1 MGSMSNYRIG
11 RLLVKNFKSYT
22 EEFSYNFENKDLIIL
37 DGPNGF
43 GKTTIFDAIEI
54 AFTGTVSRFKDSKII
69 DTKQRNK
76 NMLISTNGVDGAPAF
91 VVLELISNNNSL
103 IIGTYIEAKKGK
115 NKEWANH
122 IYRGIL
128 KSWPDNVDDISIEI
142 GEGNGNI
149 IEELQEAL
157 NFKELNKM
165 FTVFNYIQQEETLH
179 FLKLDEK
186 SRFKQIDHLFG
197 IGDEKNAFEK
207 LEKLK
212 NLVLAKITDLETKKS
227 DKTAEREELRTE
239 EGAYDEIS
247 LSGNTIEQLGTKTIA
262 ELEKYKAAL
271 EECKKILSD
280 GGGNAWSLIKQRHVV
295 KKQLEAE
302 NKNSIKNLL
311 LFSNIADSKHV
322 GYNRIESLS
331 KHILWIT
338 KTVEK
343 CADYSEL
350 KNLDITKEI
359 EITDV
364 LLNKI
369 QKYFKKLYEVN
380 KADINIYETL
390 VNTQSTTEKLLT
402 SITNSSETLIKK
414 LNKYCREEEE
424 FIEHSDNK
432 EGIDCPLCGH
442 PYDDLIELNKAY
454 KEQKVAFEKLQT
466 DSSKKLELAYNKL
479 IDELILP
486 SIQRSKDRF
495 AKYSHFND
503 NYKEILRTRQVS
515 RDQFDEIIKLK
526 SWFDENLPQY
536 SEHACPSL
544 FSADYSVEE
553 KYTEIK
559 TLLETLD
566 SKLSVKV
573 GDEFEPIKA
582 KLDDIGVDASTEVN
596 DWPFSLENVIND
608 IQYLENQIKLLN
620 NNQYSKLTDEITE
633 YDTGISNY
641 KNILNALNDG
651 HKIYKTNITRYEKEI
666 AKKIQIPFYN
676 ISSKILQTRLES
688 GMPASGVILEAP
700 DKLNNNGYYRFCSS
714 IGSEHDAWSTMSSGQ
729 LAGVIIAFMLAMNKV
744 FPTGLKTLLI
754 DDPIQSMD
762 DINMASFIQLLREEF
777 KGYQIIMST
786 HESRIANYVSY
797 KYQTSGLSPLAI
809 NLKNDKKNRDLI

>member
-1 MGSMSNYRIG
+1 MDIMNNYRIG
-11 RLLVKNFKSYT
+11 RLLIKNFKSYT
-22 EEFSYNFENKDLIIL
+22 EEFSFNLENKDLIIL

-43 GKTTIFDAIEI
+43 GKTTIFDAIEV
-54 AFTGTVSRFKDSKII
+54 ALTGTVSRFKDSKII
-69 DTKQRNK
+69 DTKQRKK

-91 VVLELISNNNSL
+91 VVLELIDNNKSL

-128 KSWPDNVDDISIEI
+128 KCWPDNVDNISTEIE
-142 GEGNGNI
+142 EGNGDI
-149 IEELQEAL
+149 IEQLQEAL

-179 FLKLDEK
+179 FLKRDEK
-186 SRFKQIDHLFG
+186 SRFQQIDHLFG
-197 IGDEKNAFEK
+197 IDDEKNAFIQ

-212 NLVLAKITDLETKKS
+212 NLVSAKIIELEKEQGNKIT
-227 DKTAEREELRTE
+227 EREELRTE
-239 EGAYDEIS
+239 EGVHDEIR
-247 LSGNTIEQLGTKTIA
+247 LSGNTIEQLDTEIITIA
-262 ELEKYKAAL
+262 TLEKYKAAL
-271 EECKKILSD
+271 EECKKILSED
-280 GGGNAWSLIKQRHVV
+280 GKNNWSLIKQRHEV
-295 KKQLEAE
+295 KKQLKAE

-311 LFSNIADSKHV
+311 HFSKTSDYS
-322 GYNRIESLS
+322 RIESLS
-331 KHILWIT
+331 KHILWVT
-338 KTVEK
+338 NTVEK

-350 KNLDITKEI
+350 KDLDITEEI

-369 QKYFKKLYEVN
+369 KKHFKKLYEVN
-380 KADINIYETL
+380 EADINSYKAI
-390 VNTQSTTEKLLT
+390 VNAQSTTEQLLT
-402 SITNSSETLIKK
+402 SITKSSETLIKK
-414 LNKYCREEEE
+414 LNKYYGEEEE
-424 FIEHSDNK
+424 IVKYPDNK
-432 EGIDCPLCGH
+432 EGVDCPLCGQ
-442 PYDDLIELNKAY
+442 PYDDLIELNTAY
-454 KEQKVAFEKLQT
+454 QEQKAVFQKLQT
-466 DSSKKLELAYNKL
+466 GTGTKLKLAYGKIIN
-479 IDELILP
+479 ELIMP
-486 SIQRSKDRF
+486 VIQRSKVRY
-495 AKYSHFND
+495 AKYSQYDDF
-503 NYKEILRTRQVS
+503 YKGILRDRQIS
-515 RDQFDEIIKLK
+515 KDSFDKMLK
-526 SWFDENLPQY
+526 TKAWFDSNLANY
-536 SEHACPSL
+536 SEYTSSSL
-544 FSADYSVEE
+544 FVADYPVEE
-553 KYTEIK
+553 KYTKIK

-566 SKLSVKV
+566 NKLSFKV
-573 GDEFEPIKA
+573 EDEFELIKA

-596 DWPFSLENVIND
+596 DWPLSLENVVND
-608 IQYLENQIKLLN
+608 IQYIENQIKLLN
-620 NNQYSKLTDEITE
+620 NNQYSKLTDEIIG

-641 KNILNALNDG
+641 RSILNALNDG
-651 HKIYKTNITRYEKEI
+651 HKIYKTNISRYENEI

-688 GMPASGVILEAP
+688 GVPASGVILEAP
-700 DKLNNNGYYRFCSS
+700 DNLRKSGYYRFCSS

-777 KGYQIIMST
+777 KDYQIIMST

-809 NLKNDKKNRDLI
+809 NLKNAKKIES

>member
-1 MGSMSNYRIG
+1 MGNYRIG

-128 KSWPDNVDDISIEI
+128 KSWPDNIDDIYIEI

-227 DKTAEREELRTE
+227 DKKAEREELRTE
-239 EGAYDEIS
+239 ESAYDEIS

-280 GGGNAWSLIKQRHVV
+280 GGGNAWSLIKQRYAV

-302 NKNSIKNLL
+302 NKNAIKNLL

-369 QKYFKKLYEVN
+369 QKHFKKLYEVN
-380 KADINIYETL
+380 KANINSYETL

-414 LNKYCREEEE
+414 LNKYCNEEEE
-424 FIEHSDNK
+424 FIENSDNK
-432 EGIDCPLCGH
+432 EGIDCPLCGQ

-454 KEQKVAFEKLQT
+454 KEQKIAFEKLQT

-479 IDELILP
+479 IDELISP

>member
-1 MGSMSNYRIG
+1 MGSMGNYRIG

-128 KSWPDNVDDISIEI
+128 KSWPDNIDDIYIEI

-227 DKTAEREELRTE
+227 DKKAEREELRTE
-239 EGAYDEIS
+239 ESAYDEIS

-280 GGGNAWSLIKQRHVV
+280 GGGNAWSLIKQRYAV

-302 NKNSIKNLL
+302 NKNAIKNLL

-369 QKYFKKLYEVN
+369 QKHFKKLYEVN
-380 KADINIYETL
+380 KANINSYETL

-414 LNKYCREEEE
+414 LNKYCNEEEE
-424 FIEHSDNK
+424 FIENSDNK
-432 EGIDCPLCGH
+432 EGIDCPLCGQ

-454 KEQKVAFEKLQT
+454 KEQKIAFEKLQT

-479 IDELILP
+479 IDELISP